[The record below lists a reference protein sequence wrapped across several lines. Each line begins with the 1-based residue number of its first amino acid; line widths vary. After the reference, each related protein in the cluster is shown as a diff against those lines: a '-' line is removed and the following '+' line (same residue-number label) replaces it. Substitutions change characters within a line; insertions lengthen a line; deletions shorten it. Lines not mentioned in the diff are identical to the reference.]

1 MNRTGMA
8 LMGMVLLT
16 GAALA
21 ADEPAPEKIDA
32 KLLKLHRDEARRWEI
47 FVDALRTKKAEFVP
61 EPVYRWTN
69 ASRGNGQTGAMFVW
83 TFEGRPV
90 ALGGVFSNPEAGR
103 RVIMHEFHA
112 LGPGRIAARLNDS
125 NHEWLP
131 TAGVPLHP
139 IPDPPAHAATA
150 KQRAVQ
156 MREIA
161 REFTAHTI
169 DNVGVRWQ
177 LRLLSRPLYRY
188 EKAESDLIDGALFAF
203 VSDAGTDPEVV
214 LVLEAVKAGEKATWH
229 YRTVRFSISSL
240 YVQYKGKDVW
250 TSLRDHATGVFDN
263 PDNTYGLI
271 RDRLIDEFPELD
283 QNKDKRP

>member
-1 MNRTGMA
+1 MNRIGTA
-8 LMGMVLLT
+8 LMSMVLLT

-21 ADEPAPEKIDA
+21 ADDPAREKIDA
-32 KLLKLHRDEARRWEI
+32 KLLNLHRDEARRWEI

-83 TFEGRPV
+83 TFEGRPA

-112 LGPGRIAARLNDS
+112 LGPLRIAAQLDDS
-125 NHEWLP
+125 DHQWLP
-131 TAGVPLHP
+131 RAAVPLDS
-139 IPDPPAHAATA
+139 IPDPPAPAATA
-150 KQRAVQ
+150 KQRTIQ

-188 EKAESDLIDGALFAF
+188 QKAESDLIDGALFAF
-203 VSDAGTDPEVV
+203 VSDAGTDPEIV
-214 LVLEAVKAGEKATWH
+214 LILEAVKDGEKATWH
-229 YRTVRFSISSL
+229 YRTLRLSISSL
-240 YVQYKGKDVW
+240 YVQYKGKEVW
-250 TSLRDHATGVFDN
+250 TSLRDDLTGAIDN
-263 PDNTYGLI
+263 PDNTYVLI
-271 RDRLIDEFPELD
+271 RDRLVDEFPELD
-283 QNKDKRP
+283 QNKGKGP